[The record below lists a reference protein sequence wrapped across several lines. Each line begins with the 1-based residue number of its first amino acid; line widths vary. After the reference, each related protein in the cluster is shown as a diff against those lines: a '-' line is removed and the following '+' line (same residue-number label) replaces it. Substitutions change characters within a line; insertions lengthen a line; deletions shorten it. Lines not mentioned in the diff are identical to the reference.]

1 MTVRIHKDIDCVLA
15 DKNEIDMI
23 VTELADEFN
32 RVYKYIDGIKSKLL
46 VIGILKGAA
55 VFMADLIRKFDIPV
69 QIDFMQVS
77 SYGNSTASNG
87 EIKIK
92 LDLSDTYDL
101 SEFDILIVED
111 IIDTGYT
118 LKKLSETLEKRDA
131 KSVATCVFLN
141 KPSRRKIEYIPNYIG
156 KDIPDVFVVGYGLD
170 YSEKYRELPYIGVL
184 KSSVYNK

>member
-1 MTVRIHKDIDCVLA
+1 MRIHKDIDCILA

-32 RVYKYIDGIKSKLL
+32 RVYKYIDGIKTKLL
-46 VIGILKGAA
+46 VIGILKGAT
-55 VFMADLIRKFDIPV
+55 VFMADLIRKLEIPI
-69 QIDFMQVS
+69 QIDFMQAA
-77 SYGNSTASNG
+77 SYGTSTESSG
-87 EIKIK
+87 EINIK
-92 LDLSDTYDL
+92 LDLSTKYAYNL

-118 LKKLSETLEKRDA
+118 LKKLSEELEKRGA

-141 KPSRRKIEYIPNYIG
+141 KPSRRKAEYIPNYTG

-184 KSSVYNK
+184 KSSVYN